1 MAGQLPTKR
10 KKMARPL
17 LVVLSFIVIASL
29 LGFLGGFVF
38 WTLSD
43 LPRIKQ
49 LEEYSPLESSLVY
62 SADNEILAELFIE
75 RRTFVPYYKIPAH
88 VKNAFIAV
96 EDNRFYSHRG
106 IDFVRIFGAFLEDI
120 KARGFVQGGSTITQQ
135 LAKMLFLKPD
145 RSISRKLKEAALSI
159 QIERHYTKDEIIGLY
174 LNQTYFGTRA
184 YGIEA
189 AAFTYFGKTTEKLN
203 VAEAALMAAIP
214 KAPSVYS
221 PFKNPAKALN
231 RRNYAIRKMY
241 ENGFINQAQHDA
253 ALKVPLPT
261 LYNSRRYKAPYFI
274 DYIRSELEDKYGDK
288 LFTSGIK
295 IHTTLD
301 YRLQTIA
308 ETAITNGINALA
320 KRGRKNVQ
328 AALIAIELN
337 TGAIKAM
344 VGGTDFWDTQFNRVT
359 QAKRQPGSAFKPI
372 VYLTAF
378 NKGMTPDDTIQD
390 EEMSFPGRNKADVW
404 VPRNYKRVYNG
415 PVTIRYAL
423 SQSLNAAT
431 VYLGN
436 SVGLTNVIDT
446 AQKVGISSKVQ
457 PYLPS
462 CLGASELTLME
473 LAYAYCAMATGKRFE
488 NTAIDKIV
496 DRDGIVLDEFNFN
509 GEDIIDEAVVDK
521 MHDVLGAV
529 VREGTARK
537 AQVLNRPVYGKT
549 GTTDDYADAWFMG
562 FDDNYI
568 VGVWVGRDNHKPI
581 GDKETG
587 AVAAL
592 PIWIDFMSHL

>member
-1 MAGQLPTKR
+1 MNKGSAIKG
-10 KKMARPL
+10 KKTRPHVKWIL
-17 LVVLSFIVIASL
+17 GFIVFA
-29 LGFLGGFVF
+29 LGMGSLGGFVF

-62 SADNEILAELFIE
+62 SSDNELLAELFVE
-75 RRTFVPYYKIPAH
+75 RRTFVPYYKIPTH

-96 EDNRFYSHRG
+96 EDNRFYKHRG
-106 IDFVRIFGAFLEDI
+106 IDFVRVFGALIEDI
-120 KARGFVQGGSTITQQ
+120 KAMGFVQGGSTITQQ

-145 RSISRKLKEAALSI
+145 RSISRKVKEAALSI
-159 QIERHYTKDEIIGLY
+159 QIERHYTKDEILGLY
-174 LNQTYFGTRA
+174 LNQAYFGTRA

-189 AAFTYFGKTTEKLN
+189 AAFTYFGKTTESLSI
-203 VAEAALMAAIP
+203 AEAALMAAIP
-214 KAPSVYS
+214 KAPAVYS
-221 PFKNPAKALN
+221 PFKNPPKALN
-231 RRNYAIRKMY
+231 RRNYAIRRMY
-241 ENGFINQAQHDA
+241 ENGFITKTQHDT

-274 DYIRSELEDKYGDK
+274 DYIRNELEDRYGDK

-295 IHTTLD
+295 IHTTLN

-308 ETAITNGINALA
+308 ETAVTNGINAMA

-344 VGGTDFWDTQFNRVT
+344 VGGTDFWNTQFNRVT

-378 NKGMTPDDTIQD
+378 NQGMTPDDTILD
-390 EEMSFPGRNKADVW
+390 EEISFPGRTKADVW

-415 PVTIRYAL
+415 VVTLRYAL

-436 SVGLTNVIDT
+436 KVGLNNVLET
-446 AQKVGISSKVQ
+446 AQQLGINTKIQ
-457 PYLPS
+457 PYMPS
-462 CLGASELTLME
+462 CLGASELTVIE
-473 LAYAYCAMATGKRFE
+473 LAYAYCAIATGKRFE
-488 NTAIDKIV
+488 NTSIERIA
-496 DRDGIVLDEFNFN
+496 DRDDITLDEFSLN
-509 GEDIIDEAVVDK
+509 GEDIIDDDVVDR
-521 MHDVLGAV
+521 MRDVLGAV
-529 VREGTARK
+529 VQEGTGRK
-537 AQVLNRPVYGKT
+537 ALVLNRTVYGKT
-549 GTTDDYADAWFMG
+549 GTTDDYTDAWFMG

-587 AVAAL
+587 AVVAL

>member
-1 MAGQLPTKR
+1 MVKGTAVKR
-10 KKMARPL
+10 KKTRGTITW
-17 LVVLSFIVIASL
+17 VVAFILFASV

-49 LEEYSPLESSLVY
+49 LQEYSPLESSLVY
-62 SADNEILAELFIE
+62 SSDNELLAELFIE
-75 RRTFVPYYKIPAH
+75 RRTFVPYYKIPTH

-96 EDNRFYSHRG
+96 EDNRFYKHRG
-106 IDFVRIFGAFLEDI
+106 IDFVRVFGALIEDI
-120 KARGFVQGGSTITQQ
+120 KAMGFVQGGSTITQQ

-145 RSISRKLKEAALSI
+145 RSIVRKVKEAALSI

-174 LNQTYFGTRA
+174 LNQAYFGTRA

-189 AAFTYFGKTTEKLN
+189 AAFTYFGKTTENLN

-241 ENGFINQAQHDA
+241 ENGFINKTQYDA

-261 LYNSRRYKAPYFI
+261 LYNSRRYRAPYFI
-274 DYIRSELEDKYGDK
+274 DYIRNELEDKYGDR
-288 LFTSGIK
+288 LFTGGIK
-295 IHTTLD
+295 IYTTLD

-308 ETAITNGINALA
+308 ETAVTNGINALV

-328 AALIAIELN
+328 TALIAIELD
-337 TGAIKAM
+337 TGTIKAM

-359 QAKRQPGSAFKPI
+359 QARRQPGSAFKPM

-378 NKGMTPDDTIQD
+378 NKGMSPDDTILDQ
-390 EEMSFPGRNKADVW
+390 EMSFPGKSKADVW

-415 PVTIRYAL
+415 VVTLRYAL

-431 VYLGN
+431 IYLGN
-436 SVGLTNVIDT
+436 QVGLSNVIET
-446 AQKVGISSKVQ
+446 AGDIGIQSKIQ
-457 PYLPS
+457 PYMPS
-462 CLGASELTLME
+462 CLGASELTMIE
-473 LAYAYCAMATGKRFE
+473 LAYAYCTMATGKRFE
-488 NTAIDKIV
+488 NTAVDRIA
-496 DRDGIVLDEFNFN
+496 DRDGIVLEEFNFS
-509 GEDIIDEAVVDK
+509 GKDIISEDVVDK
-521 MHDVLGAV
+521 MRDVLGAV
-529 VREGTARK
+529 VQEGTGRRAL
-537 AQVLNRPVYGKT
+537 VLNRPVYGKT
-549 GTTDDYADAWFMG
+549 GTTDDYTDAWFMG

-587 AVAAL
+587 ATAAL

>member
-1 MAGQLPTKR
+1 MVKGTVKR
-10 KKMARPL
+10 KGTRGIVKWVSGFVL
-17 LVVLSFIVIASL
+17 LASVM
-29 LGFLGGFVF
+29 GFLGGFVF

-43 LPRIKQ
+43 MPRIKQ

-62 SADNEILAELFIE
+62 SSDNELLAELFVE

-96 EDNRFYSHRG
+96 EDNRFYKHRG
-106 IDFVRIFGAFLEDI
+106 IDFVRVFGALLEDI
-120 KARGFVQGGSTITQQ
+120 KAMGFVQGGSTITQQ

-145 RSISRKLKEAALSI
+145 RSIARKVKEAALSI
-159 QIERHYTKDEIIGLY
+159 QIERHYTKDEILGLY
-174 LNQTYFGTRA
+174 LNQAYFGTRA

-189 AAFTYFGKTTEKLN
+189 AAFTYFGKTTENLS

-241 ENGFINQAQHDA
+241 ENGFITKTQYDD
-253 ALKVPLPT
+253 ALKTPLPT

-274 DYIRSELEDKYGDK
+274 DYIRNELEDRYGDK

-295 IHTTLD
+295 IHTTLN

-308 ETAITNGINALA
+308 ETAATNGINAMA
-320 KRGRKNVQ
+320 KRGKKNVQ
-328 AALIAIELN
+328 VALIAIELN

-344 VGGTDFWDTQFNRVT
+344 VGGTDFWNTQFNRVT
-359 QAKRQPGSAFKPI
+359 QARRQPGSAFKPI

-378 NKGMTPDDTIQD
+378 NQGMTPDDTILD
-390 EEMSFPGRNKADVW
+390 EEISFPGKNKADVW

-415 PVTIRYAL
+415 VVTLRYAL

-431 VYLGN
+431 VSLGN
-436 SVGLTNVIDT
+436 KVGLKNVLET
-446 AQKVGISSKVQ
+446 AQEIGINSKIQ
-457 PYLPS
+457 PYMPS
-462 CLGASELTLME
+462 CLGASELTVIE
-473 LAYAYCAMATGKRFE
+473 LAYAYCAIATGKRFD
-488 NTAIDKIV
+488 NTTIERIV
-496 DRDGIVLDEFNFN
+496 DRDGITLDEFSLS
-509 GEDIIDEAVVDK
+509 GEDIIDDTVVDK
-521 MHDVLGAV
+521 MRDVLGAV
-529 VREGTARK
+529 VQEGTGRK
-537 AQVLNRPVYGKT
+537 ALVLNRPVYGKT
-549 GTTDDYADAWFMG
+549 GTTDDYTDAWFMG

>member
-1 MAGQLPTKR
+1 MV
-10 KKMARPL
+10 ARRRNRIKVFLVIVFALVPL
-17 LVVLSFIVIASL
+17 S

-38 WTLSD
+38 WSLSD

-62 SADNEILAELFIE
+62 SADNELLAELFIE

-96 EDNRFYSHRG
+96 EDNRFYKHRG
-106 IDFVRIFGAFLEDI
+106 IDFVRIFGALVEDI
-120 KARGFVQGGSTITQQ
+120 KAMGFVQGGSTITQQ
-135 LAKMLFLKPD
+135 LAKMLFLKPE
-145 RSISRKLKEAALSI
+145 RSIVRKIKEAALSI
-159 QIERHYTKDEIIGLY
+159 QIERHYTKDEILGLY

-189 AAFTYFGKTTEKLN
+189 ASYTYFGKSTEKLSI
-203 VAEAALMAAIP
+203 AEAALMSAIP
-214 KAPSVYS
+214 KAPSTYS
-221 PFKNPAKALN
+221 PFKNPQKALN

-241 ENGFINQAQHDA
+241 SNGFITKEQHDE
-253 ALKVPLPT
+253 ALKTPLPT

-288 LFTSGIK
+288 LFTAGIK
-295 IHTTLD
+295 IYTTLD
-301 YRLQTIA
+301 YRLQSIA
-308 ETAITNGINALA
+308 DEAVANGIKALN

-328 AALIAIELN
+328 AALIAIDLR
-337 TGAIKAM
+337 TGTIKAM
-344 VGGTDFWDTQFNRVT
+344 VGGTDFWETQFNRVT
-359 QAKRQPGSAFKPI
+359 QAIRQPGSAFKPI

-378 NKGMTPDDTIQD
+378 DSGMTPDDTILDQ
-390 EEMSFPGRNKADVW
+390 EISFPGKNKEDVW
-404 VPRNYKRVYNG
+404 IPQNYKHEYNG
-415 PVTIRYAL
+415 TVTLRYAL
-423 SQSLNAAT
+423 TQSLNAAT

-436 SVGLTNVIDT
+436 QVGLKNVIDM
-446 AQKVGISSKVQ
+446 AKKVGIQSKIQ
-457 PYLPS
+457 PYMPS
-462 CLGASELTLME
+462 CLGASEVTPLE
-473 LAYAYCAMATGKRFE
+473 LAYAYCVMATGKRFE
-488 NTAIDKIV
+488 NTAIEKIV
-496 DRDGIVLDEFNFN
+496 DRDGIVLEEFNFN
-509 GEDIIDEAVVDK
+509 SEDIIDEAVVDK
-521 MHDVLGAV
+521 MKDVLGSV
-529 VREGTARK
+529 VQQGTAKK
-537 AQVLNRPVYGKT
+537 ALVLNRTVYGKT

-562 FDDNYI
+562 FDDNFV